1 MQDALMQQI
10 YVDSRNITHLV
21 CVKYR
26 QRSPLWYYRANQHL
40 GKAMILSLFATCP
53 KNLESLL
60 EEELRAL
67 GATDTKQTIAGVY
80 FSGTLETGYRVCLWS
95 RLANR
100 ILLQLG
106 TIAAEGAD
114 DIYAAI
120 KSIDWSAHFSPSQ
133 TIRVD
138 FTGMTDSVRHLHFG
152 ALKVKDAIVDQFREK
167 TGERPSIDKENPDIR
182 INVRQRK
189 TEIIVSLDLSGESLH
204 RRGYRSEIGAA
215 PLKENLACA
224 LLYRAN
230 WPARAK
236 NGEPLLDPLC
246 GVGTLIVEAGL
257 MAADIAPGLLRKS
270 FGFLRWRGHDASAW
284 EHIKN
289 EAFDR
294 KNEGLR
300 NTLTKIVGCD
310 ANPSAISAARVHI
323 ERAGLENMV
332 SAKVAELMTLTKPH
346 ELQKPGLIVTNPPYG
361 ERLSDA
367 ATLVFL
373 YQHLGDRLKAE
384 FLGWDAAIITSN
396 PELGKNIGLRPNKNY
411 AFFNGAIPCQLLLM
425 SINPDSFFRKAVH
438 TTEEKVDADIQVFSS
453 GAQMFANRLIKNNR
467 NLNNW
472 RKKTGVT
479 CYRLYDADLP
489 EYSVAIDIYANWA
502 HVQEYAAPKTIDP
515 DKAEMRLKEILEVI
529 PAVLSVPA
537 NHIILKQRTRQKGKS
552 QYEKH
557 DARHEFLTVEENGAK
572 YRVNLRD
579 YLDTGLF
586 LDNRLLRAH
595 IQSLAKDKRFLN
607 LFCYTATA
615 TVAAGLGGA
624 KNSVSVDLSKTY
636 LDWARQN
643 FALNGMSTSL
653 HYLVHD
659 DCLEWLKDNQKT
671 FDLILLDPPTF
682 SNSKRMDDVLDVQR
696 DHVWLINKTMQHLS
710 KNGVL
715 IFCTNARKFKLEA
728 EMLAEYAIKN
738 ISAQTIDM
746 DFKRNPNIHQCWE
759 IRFQ

>member
-1 MQDALMQQI
+1 MTLA
-10 YVDSRNITHLV
+10 
-21 CVKYR
+21 
-26 QRSPLWYYRANQHL
+26 
-40 GKAMILSLFATCP
+40 LFATCP

-60 EEELRAL
+60 EEELLAS
-67 GATDTKQTIAGVY
+67 GANETKQTIAGVY
-80 FSGTLETGYRVCLWS
+80 FSGNLEIAYRACLWS

-100 ILLQLG
+100 ILLHLG
-106 TIAAEGAD
+106 TIPAEGAD
-114 DIYAAI
+114 GIYSAI
-120 KSIDWSAHFSPSQ
+120 KSIDWSQHFFPEQ
-133 TIRVD
+133 TFRVD
-138 FTGMTDSVRHLHFG
+138 FTGMTESVSHLHFG
-152 ALKVKDAIVDQFREK
+152 ALKVKDAIVDQFRDK

-189 TEIIVSLDLSGESLH
+189 TEIVVSLDLSGESLH

-236 NGEPLLDPLC
+236 NGEPLMDPLC
-246 GVGTLIVEAGL
+246 GVGTLLVEAGL

-270 FGFLRWRGHDASAW
+270 FGFMRWRGHNPEMWDV
-284 EHIKN
+284 IKN
-289 EAFDR
+289 EGFNR
-294 KNEGLR
+294 KNEGLK
-300 NTLTKIVGCD
+300 NNACKIIGAD
-310 ANPSAISAARVHI
+310 GNPSAISAARVHI
-323 ERAGLENMV
+323 EQAGLQGFV
-332 SAKVAELMTLTKPH
+332 SAKVAELMTLSRPG
-346 ELQKPGLIVTNPPYG
+346 EFQKTGLIVTNPPYG
-361 ERLSDA
+361 ERLGEA

-373 YQHLGDRLKAE
+373 YQHLGDRLKSE
-384 FLGWDAAIITSN
+384 FLGWEAAIITSN
-396 PELGKNIGLRPNKNY
+396 PELGKNIGLRPHKSY

-425 SINPDSFFRKAVH
+425 HINQESFFRKAVH
-438 TTEEKVDADIQVFSS
+438 TTEEKSDADIQTFSS
-453 GAQMFANRLIKNNR
+453 GAQMFANRLLKNNR
-467 NLNNW
+467 HINSW

-515 DKAEMRLKEILEVI
+515 DKAEKRLKEILEVI
-529 PAVLSVPA
+529 PAVLSVPQH
-537 NHIILKQRTRQKGKS
+537 HIILKQRTKQKGKS
-552 QYEKH
+552 QYERQ
-557 DARHEFLTVEENGAK
+557 DARHEFLTVEENGARF
-572 YRVNLRD
+572 RVNLRD

-586 LDNRLLRAH
+586 LDNRLLRSH
-595 IQSLAKDKRFLN
+595 IRELAKDKRFLN
-607 LFCYTATA
+607 LFCYTGTA

-653 HYLVHD
+653 HYLVYD

-682 SNSKRMDDVLDVQR
+682 SNSKRMDDFLDVQR
-696 DHVWLINKTMQHLS
+696 DHVFLITSAMRHLS

-715 IFCTNARKFKLEA
+715 IFCTNARKF
-728 EMLAEYAIKN
+728 N
-738 ISAQTIDM
+738 
-746 DFKRNPNIHQCWE
+746 
-759 IRFQ
+759 

>member
-1 MQDALMQQI
+1 MS
-10 YVDSRNITHLV
+10 VSF
-21 CVKYR
+21 
-26 QRSPLWYYRANQHL
+26 
-40 GKAMILSLFATCP
+40 FATCP

-60 EEELRAL
+60 EEELIAL
-67 GATDTKQTIAGVY
+67 GATETKQTVAGVY
-80 FSGTLETGYRVCLWS
+80 FSGNLETAYRACLWS

-106 TIAAEGAD
+106 TLPAEGAD
-114 DIYAAI
+114 EIYSAI
-120 KSIDWSAHFSPSQ
+120 KSINWSEHFFPEQ
-133 TIRVD
+133 TFRVD
-138 FTGMTDSVRHLHFG
+138 FTGMTESVSHLHFG

-189 TEIIVSLDLSGESLH
+189 TEIVVSLDLSGQSLH

-230 WPARAK
+230 WPERAK
-236 NGEPLLDPLC
+236 NGEPLMDPLC

-257 MAADIAPGLLRKS
+257 MAADIAPGLLRPS
-270 FGFLRWRGHDASAW
+270 FGFTRWRQHDSALW
-284 EHIKN
+284 EKIKN
-289 EAFDR
+289 EALDR
-294 KNEGLR
+294 KNKGLKN
-300 NTLTKIVGCD
+300 NTSKIIGAD
-310 ANPSAISAARVHI
+310 ANPSAISASRTHI
-323 ERAGLENMV
+323 ERAGLADFV
-332 SAKVAELMTLTKPH
+332 SAKVSELMTLAKPA
-346 ELQKPGLIVTNPPYG
+346 EFQNPGLIVTNPPYG
-361 ERLSDA
+361 ERLGDA

-396 PELGKNIGLRPNKNY
+396 PELGKNIGLRPYKTY
-411 AFFNGAIPCQLLLM
+411 AFFNGAIPAQLILM
-425 SINPDSFFRKAVH
+425 HINPESFFRKAVISA
-438 TTEEKVDADIQVFSS
+438 EEKAEADIQNFSA
-453 GAQMFANRLIKNNR
+453 GAQMFANRLLKNSR
-467 NLNNW
+467 NLNSW
-472 RKKTGVT
+472 RKKNNIT

-489 EYSVAIDIYANWA
+489 EYAVAIDLYGNWA

-515 DKAEMRLKEILEVI
+515 DKALKRLKEVLEVI
-529 PAVLSVPA
+529 PSVLNVPA
-537 NHIILKQRTRQKGKS
+537 HHVILKQRTRQKGKA
-552 QYEKH
+552 QYERQ

-572 YRVNLRD
+572 FRVNLRD

-595 IQSLAKDKRFLN
+595 IQTMAKDKRFLN
-607 LFCYTATA
+607 LFCYTGTA

-682 SNSKRMDDVLDVQR
+682 SNSKRMEDFLDVQR
-696 DHVWLINKTMQHLS
+696 DHVFLISQAMRHLS

-715 IFCTNARKFKLEA
+715 IFCTNARKFKLA
-728 EMLAEYAIKN
+728 EEELSQYSIKN
-738 ISAQTIDM
+738 ISAQTIDA

-759 IRFQ
+759 IRFV